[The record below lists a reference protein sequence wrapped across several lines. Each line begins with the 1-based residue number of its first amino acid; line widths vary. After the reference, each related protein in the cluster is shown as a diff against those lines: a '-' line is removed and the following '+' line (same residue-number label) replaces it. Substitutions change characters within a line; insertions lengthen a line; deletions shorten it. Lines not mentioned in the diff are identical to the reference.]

1 MLNQEKYNYLWHITL
16 WYDKRK
22 KKVLLMKEN

>member
-1 MLNQEKYNYLWHITL
+1 MLNQVKYNYLWHITL

-22 KKVLLMKEN
+22 KNVLLMKEN